1 MSSEAGSSFSSEP
14 IRKTPTLTLDR
25 NLRKVSI
32 LLKALDEAGK
42 SIDYYA
48 LDLSHKELER
58 TLSDVPKFKNIVC
71 RGLLGTYDDGLE
83 WIQSGEHASRPKCI
97 LSLGS
102 SIGNSCPT
110 TYSSNIAHL
119 FRQLS
124 QARSIGFPQR
134 ICRSSACH

>member
-1 MSSEAGSSFSSEP
+1 MSSEAGSFFLP
-14 IRKTPTLTLDR
+14 GLKRRTLTLTLDR

-48 LDLSHKELER
+48 LDLSQKELER
-58 TLSDVPKFKNIVC
+58 TLSDVPKFKNVVC

-83 WIQSGEHASRPKCI
+83 WIKSGVHASRPKCI

-102 SIGNSCPT
+102 SIGNGPST
-110 TYSSNIAHL
+110 N
-119 FRQLS
+119 
-124 QARSIGFPQR
+124 
-134 ICRSSACH
+134 